1 MFDCKPIS
9 TRMEAN
15 KKFDKLPDD
24 QEPVDVQSY
33 QATIGSLTY
42 ASIATRT
49 DISSAVGALSQHMA
63 RPGPEH
69 WSGVKRVFRYIKG
82 TVNYGLKYVAS
93 DQKDIM
99 LNGFSDADWA
109 GDTSTRKS
117 TSGYLFRLGKSTISW
132 KSTRQSIVALSSTEA
147 EYVALCSAARETVWL
162 RRLLSSIGFKQSFP
176 TVLYE
181 DSQDSI
187 ALSKNPKSHH
197 RTKHRH

>member
-1 MFDCKPIS
+1 
-9 TRMEAN
+9 
-15 KKFDKLPDD
+15 
-24 QEPVDVQSY
+24 
-33 QATIGSLTY
+33 
-42 ASIATRT
+42 
-49 DISSAVGALSQHMA
+49 MA

-69 WSGVKRVFRYIKG
+69 WSGVKRVFRHIKG

-132 KSTRQSIVALSSTEA
+132 KLKHQSIVALSSMEA
-147 EYVALCSAARETVWL
+147 EYVALCSSAQETVWL
-162 RRLLSSIGFKQSFP
+162 RYLLSSIGFKQSTT

-181 DSQDSI
+181 DNQGSI
-187 ALSKNPKSHH
+187 ALSKNPESHH
-197 RTKHRH
+197 RMKHIDIKFYFVRETL